1 MTTESILLIGRGT
14 EVTRAV
20 LETHADRLAART
32 RVDAVDVAVYERE
45 PRRELRETV
54 EGLSAETVYAV
65 PMCAAHTYDTVD
77 EIPALLSHASGTVR
91 YCEPV
96 GQSPAITDALAERGA
111 ALVSPGEDA
120 SLVLVGF
127 GSNSK
132 PYNRQTVD
140 YHAARLRDQS
150 AYGAV
155 LTCYLLQNPA
165 VECVRYNLA
174 TPRAVAVPAF
184 VAPSEITDDRIP
196 AALELARGG
205 LEYAD
210 PLGEHPRVTDA
221 VHGEIEKQRALA
233 RDDSAST
240 ASVGARPTRT
250 PRPVSTDGEGLSE

>member
-14 EVTRAV
+14 RATRAV

-32 RVDAVDVAVYERE
+32 RVDSVEVAVYEHE
-45 PRRELRETV
+45 PLRELRGTV
-54 EGLSAETVYAV
+54 EGLSADTVYAV
-65 PMCAAHTYDTVD
+65 PMCTAHTYDTVD
-77 EIPALLSHASGTVR
+77 EIPALLSYAAGTVR

-96 GQSPAITDALAERGA
+96 GQSPAVTNVLAERGA
-111 ALVSPGEDA
+111 ELVSPGEDA

-127 GSNSK
+127 GSSSK
-132 PYNRQTVD
+132 PHNRQTVD
-140 YHAARLRDQS
+140 HHAARLRERS
-150 AYGAV
+150 AYGSV

-165 VECVRYNLA
+165 VECVRYNLT
-174 TPRAVAVPAF
+174 TPRAVAVPVF

-221 VHGEIEKQRALA
+221 VHGEIEKRRALA

-240 ASVGARPTRT
+240 EAVDARPTRT